1 MLKVKDFLKMFLVWR
16 TLIFLAVF
24 PVMLV
29 LPIRPGFTFLSETDF
44 GRNLFQMW
52 TNFDGVHYITLAIY
66 GHGAVGKTSLMSA
79 FFPVYP
85 WLICTFNE
93 AVHHYTYAALLVS
106 NLSFFLSLILLYKIY
121 LLDYKEK
128 IARSAI
134 TLLLIFPT
142 AFFFGSAYTESV
154 FLLLSVLAFFFA
166 RKKNFLFA
174 GIFAAIASATRITG
188 IFLWPAIIIEFYL
201 AYGPKIKKLLRPEAV
216 WLSLPPLGLISYMR
230 YQFLHT
236 GSAVTFITTQSQ
248 IGSNRVVNKL
258 ILLHQVF
265 YRYIRMVIFVDHT
278 DPLFFTVLLE
288 FLVGLGFLAILI
300 FSFKKIRPSYW
311 IYCLLSY
318 ILPTFTG
325 TFSSLPR
332 YVVVLFPLFGFLAV
346 FMEKRHPYFRYLYYA
361 VSVIFAFIAVSLFT
375 RGYFVA

>member
-1 MLKVKDFLKMFLVWR
+1 
-16 TLIFLAVF
+16 
-24 PVMLV
+24 MLV

-66 GHGAVGKTSLMSA
+66 GHGAAGKTSLMSA

-85 WLICTFNE
+85 WLISTVNTV
-93 AVHHYTYAALLVS
+93 VHHYTYSGLIIS
-106 NLSFFLSLILLYKIY
+106 NLAFLISLYFLYKLF

-128 IARSAI
+128 ISRFAL
-134 TLLLIFPT
+134 TLIMIFPT
-142 AFFFGSAYTESV
+142 AFFFGSVYTESV
-154 FLLLSVLAFFFA
+154 FLLLSVLAFYCA
-166 RKKNFLFA
+166 RKKNFLLA

-188 IFLWPAIIIEFYL
+188 IFLWPALIIEFYL
-201 AYGPKIKKLLRPEAV
+201 AYGSKIKNMLRPQLI
-216 WLSLPPLGLISYMR
+216 WLTLPPLGLLSYMR
-230 YQFLHT
+230 YQMIYT
-236 GSAVTFITTQSQ
+236 GSAITFITTQSA
-248 IGSNRVVNKL
+248 IGSNRVVDKL

-265 YRYIRMVIFVDHT
+265 YRYVRMIIFVDHT

-288 FLVGLGFLAILI
+288 FLVGLGFLILLI
-300 FSFKKIRPSYW
+300 FSVKKIRPSYW
-311 IYCLLSY
+311 LYCFLSY

-346 FMEKRHPYFRYLYYA
+346 FLEKHHPYLRYLYFII
-361 VSVIFAFIAVSLFT
+361 SIIFAFIAVSLFT
-375 RGYFVA
+375 RGYFIA